1 MAERGYRFIT
11 TVPLFSGKS
20 LSAGG
25 TGTSGAIDLREIAQ
39 EGKFSL
45 NGSVAVGTAGTCCT
59 TTLAYTG
66 CSTSDGTFVAPSAAT
81 AIGTFGTSNTADI
94 ISFSQILMPFIKVVA
109 TQVGAGNVGHDSVL
123 TATLNV
129 Q

>member
-1 MAERGYRFIT
+1 MAERGYKFIT
-11 TVPLFSGKS
+11 TVPLFAGKS

-39 EGKFSL
+39 EGKFSI
-45 NGSVAVGTAGTCCT
+45 NGSVVAGTAGTCGT

-66 CSTSDGTFVAPSAAT
+66 CSTADGVFVSPSAAT

-94 ISFSQILMPFIKVVA
+94 ISFTPILMPFMKIIA
-109 TQVGAGNVGHDSVL
+109 AQNGAGNVGHDSVL